1 MDKNNFEL
9 FKQALNEGLSNKI
22 DKELDA
28 CTTEAI
34 PSLRHKLAMRAI
46 LRGKTN
52 NIEPIS
58 PRARKVV
65 AILVAA
71 ALLLTS
77 CAIVYRDEIR
87 GFIEEVTE
95 HFTKLS
101 HSDEATDGGA
111 IEEIY
116 EFTYVPEGYV
126 LEESSTNPLLN
137 KNVFRNSTGDV
148 ISTNQ
153 CTLDNTLFFTDTED
167 YEVILV
173 VKTYDVFYKTFDGRH
188 YYLWNDGKYA
198 IKITSDT
205 VLPDEELISIIN
217 GVKAK

>member
-1 MDKNNFEL
+1 MTAENLKLIKD
-9 FKQALNEGLSNKI
+9 ALYFVA
-22 DKELDA
+22 KEEN
-28 CTTEAI
+28 EAI
-34 PSLRHKLAMRAI
+34 ERAI
-46 LRGKTN
+46 ANSPKPPESLYQRCDEKAREI
-52 NIEPIS
+52 IEE
-58 PRARKVV
+58 RKAFPFKKAI
-65 AILVAA
+65 AILIAA

-101 HSDEATDGGA
+101 HSDEATGGGA

-126 LEESSTNPLLN
+126 LEESNANPLLIQSIFCNSDN
-137 KNVFRNSTGDV
+137 KLFLEQRV
-148 ISTNQ
+148 
-153 CTLDNTLFFTDTED
+153 LDSTLFFVDTED
-167 YEVILV
+167 YETILV
-173 VKTYDVFYKTFDGRH
+173 VKTYDVYYKTFDGRH

-198 IKITSDT
+198 IKITSDS

>member
-1 MDKNNFEL
+1 MDRNNFEL

-46 LRGKTN
+46 LRGKINDTK
-52 NIEPIS
+52 S
-58 PRARKVV
+58 LSSRARKIV
-65 AILVAA
+65 AILIAA

-87 GFIEEVTE
+87 VFIEEVTE

-101 HSDEATDGGA
+101 HSDDATGGDA
-111 IEEIY
+111 IEEVY

-126 LEESSTNPLLN
+126 LEESNANPLLTQSVFCNSDN
-137 KNVFRNSTGDV
+137 KLFLEQRV
-148 ISTNQ
+148 
-153 CTLDNTLFFTDTED
+153 LDSTLFFVDTEN
-167 YEVILV
+167 YEKILV
-173 VKTYDVFYKTFDGRH
+173 VKAYNIYYKTFDGRH

-217 GVKAK
+217 GINVK

>member
-9 FKQALNEGLSNKI
+9 FKQALNEGLSNRI
-22 DKELDA
+22 DKELEA

-52 NIEPIS
+52 NIKSIS
-58 PRARKVV
+58 PRTRKVV
-65 AILVAA
+65 AILIAA

-77 CAIVYRDEIR
+77 CAVICRDEIR

-95 HFTKLS
+95 HFAKLS
-101 HSDEATDGGA
+101 HSDDATGGDA
-111 IEEIY
+111 IEEVY

-126 LEESSTNPLLN
+126 LEESNANPLLTQSVFCNSDN
-137 KNVFRNSTGDV
+137 KLFLEQRV
-148 ISTNQ
+148 
-153 CTLDNTLFFTDTED
+153 LDSTLFFVDTEN
-167 YEVILV
+167 YETILI
-173 VKTYDVFYKTFDGRH
+173 VKTYDIYYKTFDGRH

-205 VLPDEELISIIN
+205 VLPVEELTSIIN
-217 GVKAK
+217 GINVK